1 MAERIEFLLEKYW
14 AGESSLAEEKELKGL
29 LKTSDLFSVEKEF
42 FGELDMLKEEE
53 PKQIKKPASKS
64 IGPQWLKMA
73 AVFALF
79 MAMTALVFQYQMYQ
93 ERQEEA
99 LAYAQVMEAFSLINQ
114 NMQKGTNQLEAMEEF
129 RHLNTAHELF
139 EQRQD

>member
-1 MAERIEFLLEKYW
+1 
-14 AGESSLAEEKELKGL
+14 
-29 LKTSDLFSVEKEF
+29 
-42 FGELDMLKEEE
+42 
-53 PKQIKKPASKS
+53 
-64 IGPQWLKMA
+64 MA

-79 MAMTALVFQYQMYQ
+79 MAVTAMVFQYQMYQ